1 MIYHSDLIL
10 VRQHNVATD
19 GEAEEENLLEIVVF
33 KILIF
38 YSLLLSTGIE
48 HRINTI
54 LNLLVFHC
62 LTYPPPLFHKKQN
75 KNVELLN

>member
-62 LTYPPPLFHKKQN
+62 LTYPPLFHKKQN